1 MNDMFQMTEKLCND
15 FVCLCSTPNEGW
27 KHLLLGDK
35 KKRIGWLWVA
45 LQLYFL
51 PYFLLLQRSPADILQ
66 TGLKIFKVPINKNA
80 INLNMHLE
88 FLF

>member
-1 MNDMFQMTEKLCND
+1 MTLY
-15 FVCLCSTPNEGW
+15 VCA
-27 KHLLLGDK
+27 LLLMKDENICYWGTK
-35 KKRIGWLWVA
+35 KKKIGWLWVA